1 MFGYEH
7 RVSRMDE
14 QIETVPS
21 MAGSLLKAIPAN
33 LTE

>member
-1 MFGYEH
+1 
-7 RVSRMDE
+7 MDE